1 MKSLPVKISL
11 TREDIAKM
19 PDPVFK
25 YLIDVM
31 VDKANKEGYDVAKT
45 EDLVFGNWKI
55 KCEIV
60 KMD

>member
-31 VDKANKEGYDVAKT
+31 VDKAKNEGYDVPKA

-55 KCEIV
+55 KCEII